1 MYSMIEIFGC
11 QKTDSYLALLS
22 INDHL
27 LSDNQNDFRRKEV
40 IDWLPQDLRN
50 IAPGIISHRHLNWL
64 IKIHVLRRQQ
74 DFYCRFGRPGR
85 HGKNDKEIL
94 SGPKKFYSQ
103 SGFILYLQKLVH
115 QITPRSIIYTVLR
128 QSKMLERFLKLCEY
142 KALLVVKNTDV
153 DDMIKQTKMII
164 PFPELAFDR
173 DKYLQQQKNSLKLQ
187 RNKKEILSMAS
198 NKAKLRLEKLDWSDR
213 IYTRF
218 FIAGYY
224 QVVPGLS

>member
-1 MYSMIEIFGC
+1 MLHFPWTDVNRIIQGC
-11 QKTDSYLALLS
+11 RKIVEYQENVLYDRNFRLSKNRYYLALLS

-50 IAPGIISHRHLNWL
+50 ITPGIISHRHLNWL

-115 QITPRSIIYTVLR
+115 QITPKSIIYTVLR

-173 DKYLQQQKNSLKLQ
+173 NKYLS
-187 RNKKEILSMAS
+187 NKKILSS
-198 NKAKLRLEKLDWSDR
+198 FREIRRKS
-213 IYTRF
+213 
-218 FIAGYY
+218 Y
-224 QVVPGLS
+224 Q